1 MIASSLEL
9 NFDDFPFFW
18 LQISRSGSRE
28 KLECFITIIIGIIII
43 IIIIGIWMVLER
55 GGSAQEATC
64 AKDDQATFNYK
75 WTVQIGHDGDVDD
88 DDDDYLHDQQINMIN
103 MTTRSALS
111 AHDQHDQHDQCSHHD
126 Q

>member
-1 MIASSLEL
+1 MV
-9 NFDDFPFFW
+9 
-18 LQISRSGSRE
+18 
-28 KLECFITIIIGIIII
+28 KIIIHTMIIMLIIISI
-43 IIIIGIWMVLER
+43 DRALQRGSVRTER
-55 GGSAQEATC
+55 C

-75 WTVQIGHDGDVDD
+75 WTVQIGHDGDDDD
-88 DDDDYLHDQQINMIN
+88 DDDDYLHDQQINMIS